1 MARHKSWG
9 PHGSVRRYRQGGCDD
24 LRGGKPGAGDRCDQC
39 KLAMREHNLAAK
51 NGLATAPKPAQVCTN
66 VTPIRLRQNSP
77 PETSRQPSKTYSQGQ
92 ASMEAEIMSLAE
104 QYPDRG
110 VELGLALSLVPNI
123 FDPDRASQRHQNVKE
138 LGAIIERIRGSSGK
152 KKSRGKLASVQAMS
166 GRRTARSG

>member
-1 MARHKSWG
+1 MPAHKLLA
-9 PHGSVRRYRQGGCDD
+9 PHGTVRRYRQGGCDD
-24 LRGGKPGAGDRCDQC
+24 LRGGKVGSGERCDAC
-39 KLAMREHNLAAK
+39 KLAMREFGLAKK
-51 NGLATAPKPAQVCTN
+51 NGQSYVKGN
-66 VTPIRLRQNSP
+66 VTPLRAVETS
-77 PETSRQPSKTYSQGQ
+77 PETSRQPSKTYSHGQ